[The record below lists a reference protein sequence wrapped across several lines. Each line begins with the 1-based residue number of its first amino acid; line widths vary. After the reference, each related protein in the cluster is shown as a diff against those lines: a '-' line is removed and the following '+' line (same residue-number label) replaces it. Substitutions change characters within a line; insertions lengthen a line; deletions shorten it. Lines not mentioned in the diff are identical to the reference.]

1 MSGKKQPIVPT
12 MDKRILTLYLR
23 LLALAGELRIRA
35 SLGCVHLFTEE
46 YIVQAH
52 ASWRLEL
59 KVPELDDYHRQ
70 PEGADYLPIPPS
82 AEEALELLERIV
94 TTCRGVR
101 GLESPAV
108 PNVTDLLEAEQL
120 LQRRPTQRR

>member
-12 MDKRILTLYLR
+12 MDKRILMLYLR
-23 LLALAGELRIRA
+23 LLALAGELRNRA
-35 SLGCVHLFTEE
+35 SFGCVHLFTEE

-94 TTCRGVR
+94 TTCSGVR

-108 PNVTDLLEAEQL
+108 PNVADLLEAEQL
-120 LQRRPTQRR
+120 LQRRPAQRR